1 MEQQIKITF
10 CGGTGTVTGANFL
23 VEIGGE
29 TPVRFLVDCGL
40 FQGDK
45 DDDGRNFEPF
55 PYDPATIDALIITH
69 AHLDHI
75 GRIPRLVSQGFQ
87 GPIYSTGATRDIAA
101 LSLDDSASLLS
112 RHHGED
118 SKDNAEPLYTLEDVA
133 QALSQWQIF
142 DYHQPFTLGPLD
154 IVFRDAGHILGS
166 AMVECTRGNKK
177 LVFTGD
183 LGNSPS
189 PLLKDTEAI
198 KDATYLVMESVYG
211 DRDHEDRSRRA
222 EQLEDVIEDTLH
234 RDGAVLIP
242 VFSIE
247 RAQEIMFEIEQMME
261 SSRIPLVPVFIDSPL
276 AIRVTDV
283 YRQYKQYLND
293 GAQAGGP
300 AQDGIFRF
308 PQLHLTLSTDE
319 SKAILRANPRKIIM
333 AGSGMSTGGRI
344 LHHEKN
350 YLSDPRNTLLLVGY
364 QGVGTFGRIL
374 QDGAKTVRILG
385 EEVSVK
391 AKIVSIFGYSG
402 HKDGSGLLN
411 FVRGTSDTVKKVFVV
426 MGEPKS
432 ALFLVQR
439 IRDYLGVE
447 AVAPKAG
454 ESVELKL

>member
-1 MEQQIKITF
+1 MEQTVKITF
-10 CGGTGTVTGANFL
+10 HGGTGSVTGANFL
-23 VEIGGE
+23 VEVEGE
-29 TPVRFLVDCGL
+29 APVRFLVDCGL
-40 FQGDK
+40 FQGRKEDEE
-45 DDDGRNFEPF
+45 RNFDPF
-55 PYDPATIDALIITH
+55 PYEPASIDALIVTH

-75 GRIPRLVSQGFQ
+75 GRIPRLVSQGFK
-87 GPIYSTGATRDIAA
+87 GPIYSTEATRDIAA
-101 LSLDDSASLLS
+101 LSLEDSASLLS
-112 RHHGED
+112 RGRGEG
-118 SKDNAEPLYTLEDVA
+118 DNEPLYNLEDVT
-133 QALSQWQIF
+133 QALSRWQAF
-142 DYHQPFTLGPLD
+142 DYHEPFVLGPLN

-166 AMVECTRGNKK
+166 AMVECTRGDKK

-189 PLLKDTEAI
+189 PLLKDTEAL

-211 DRDHEDRSRRA
+211 DRDHEERSRRT
-222 EQLEDVIEDTLH
+222 EQLEDVIEETLH
-234 RDGAVLIP
+234 RDGTLLIP

-261 SSRIPLVPVFIDSPL
+261 ASRIPLVPVFIDSPL

-283 YRQYKQYLND
+283 YRRYKNYLND
-293 GAQAGGP
+293 KVQSGGP

-308 PQLHLTLSTDE
+308 PQLHLTLSTEE

-385 EEVSVK
+385 EEIAVR
-391 AKIVSIFGYSG
+391 ARITSILGYSG
-402 HKDGSGLLN
+402 HKDSTGLLN

-439 IRDYLGVE
+439 IRDYLGID
-447 AVAPKAG
+447 AVAPAAG
-454 ESVELKL
+454 ESATLKL